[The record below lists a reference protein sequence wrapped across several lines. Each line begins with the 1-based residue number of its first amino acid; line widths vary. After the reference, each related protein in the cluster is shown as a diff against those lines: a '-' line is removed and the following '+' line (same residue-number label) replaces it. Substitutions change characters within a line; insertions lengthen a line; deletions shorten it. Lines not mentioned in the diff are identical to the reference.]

1 MGAGGFF
8 VALDQR
14 RAAERTQEHATALA
28 VRDAGAAAEMA
39 AAERGDGRG
48 GGRLAEVGEEHA
60 AALAAKHAAVAA
72 ELAAAREDAERA
84 LVKAQEEAQ
93 RALAMAREEEAAEAA
108 RAAEEEGGDH
118 LAAQAEVGVADVAE
132 TGAEHSSALA
142 GVATRLA
149 EARSKHARQI
159 ADLEA
164 RAERAA
170 EE

>member
-93 RALAMAREEEAAEAA
+93 RALAMAREEKAA

-149 EARSKHARQI
+149 EARAKHAGKI

>member
-48 GGRLAEVGEEHA
+48 GGRLAEVGEEHT

-108 RAAEEEGGDH
+108 RAA
-118 LAAQAEVGVADVAE
+118 AAQAEVGVADVAE

-149 EARSKHARQI
+149 EARAKHARET